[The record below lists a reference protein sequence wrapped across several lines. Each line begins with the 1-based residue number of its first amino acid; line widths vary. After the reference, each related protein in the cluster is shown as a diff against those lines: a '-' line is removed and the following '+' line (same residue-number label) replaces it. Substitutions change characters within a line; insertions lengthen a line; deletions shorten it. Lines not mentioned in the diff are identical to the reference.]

1 MREYNKDMSFFK
13 NFCNWFRVEEPLT
26 RDEERNIVLNQ
37 NLLDLRSIYRDSRM
51 TKFNSREMQSN
62 RYLNELVKI
71 RWLEECK
78 LAATESYIGVYFKNK
93 LISSD
98 LEKFN
103 KFLISIFGENIKIR
117 ACCNISLIWGT
128 NDDEICE
135 ANFGHGCG
143 KYAALKLLKIRE
155 PIVDIDHSEIY
166 DIGEG
171 ISGLRERDFEEAGG
185 IVI

>member
-1 MREYNKDMSFFK
+1 MSFFK
-13 NFCNWFRVEEPLT
+13 RVCSMFSSEEPLT
-26 RDEERNIVLNQ
+26 KDEEKNIVLNQ
-37 NLLDLRSIYRDSRM
+37 NLLDLRTMYRDARM
-51 TKFNSREMQSN
+51 NKFNSREIQSN

-71 RWLEECK
+71 PWLEECK
-78 LAATESYIGVYFKNK
+78 LAADESYIGVYFKNK

-128 NDDEICE
+128 NDDEVCE

-155 PIVDIDHSEIY
+155 RIIDTDLESDYKGGVY
-166 DIGEG
+166 DISDGLEG
-171 ISGLRERDFEEAGG
+171 IRG
-185 IVI
+185 V

>member
-1 MREYNKDMSFFK
+1 MNK
-13 NFCNWFRVEEPLT
+13 FCNWFFSDEPLT
-26 RDEERNIVLNQ
+26 KEEEKKIVLNE
-37 NLLDLRSIYRDSRM
+37 NLLKLRELYRNSRIK
-51 TKFNSREMQSN
+51 KFNSREMNSS

-78 LAATESYIGVYFKNK
+78 LAAEQSYIGVYFKNK

-98 LEKFN
+98 LDKFN

-117 ACCNISLIWGT
+117 ACCNISIIWGT

-143 KYAALKLLKIRE
+143 KYAALKALKVRE
-155 PIVDIDHSEIY
+155 PIVDPMV
-166 DIGEG
+166 IGEE
-171 ISGLRERDFEEAGG
+171 SFDENNEHP